1 MSFTSG
7 EELGH
12 AHPTPTLPSD
22 CDFSREDIKTS
33 LLNGPVRLQP
43 PEGGVQADLTARG
56 AQHAKREVFRLQRRR
71 RKASAL
77 WRCR

>member
-1 MSFTSG
+1 MPTRPRHSPPTVIF
-7 EELGH
+7 H
-12 AHPTPTLPSD
+12 A
-22 CDFSREDIKTS
+22 KTS

-43 PEGGVQADLTARG
+43 PEGGVQADLTVRG

-71 RKASAL
+71 RKASVL